1 MSAQILRPAVLV
13 TIVMFAL
20 MAGFFYSFSVTVM
33 PGLDQANHGSAIEAM
48 QGINRAVRNPVFF
61 ATFFLSPVF
70 ALGLAVLA
78 WFAGQRRTAVFLLL
92 AGACYVAGVIVP
104 TSTINVPLN
113 MDLAGIDAAVA
124 SVSVW
129 TAYSSDWTLWNTLRA
144 LPAVLAVA
152 LTVVAY
158 GAVSGANARSTTQS
172 AKG

>member
-1 MSAQILRPAVLV
+1 
-13 TIVMFAL
+13 
-20 MAGFFYSFSVTVM
+20 
-33 PGLDQANHGSAIEAM
+33 
-48 QGINRAVRNPVFF
+48 
-61 ATFFLSPVF
+61 
-70 ALGLAVLA
+70 
-78 WFAGQRRTAVFLLL
+78 VFLLL